1 MVIVSDH
8 VFLAWTK
15 GEVLVAIVSKLVSL
29 LTQQILTE
37 WSDRC
42 KVKF

>member
-1 MVIVSDH
+1 MVIVSGH

-37 WSDRC
+37 WSLTGSR
-42 KVKF
+42 